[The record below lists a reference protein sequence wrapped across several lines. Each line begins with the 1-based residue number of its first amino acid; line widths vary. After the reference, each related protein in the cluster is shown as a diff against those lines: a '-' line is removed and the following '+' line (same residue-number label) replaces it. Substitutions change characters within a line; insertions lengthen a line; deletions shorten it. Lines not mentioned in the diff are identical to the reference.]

1 MFSQFAKNIK
11 ALRTKND
18 MTQRQMAEELN
29 IAVQTVVKWEGG
41 SIEKPRQKEV
51 VNLICA
57 KFNVTEQEL
66 FGYADGLYAKI
77 HGPTEAPAGAIA
89 VKPSKPA
96 FRKLNLEKEVGTV
109 FAKNF
114 RAFLERENLRQYEV
128 ADKLGVT
135 TTSINGWLNRGIQ
148 PRSNVISSIKDTFGL
163 TDDDIFSEQNGLYA
177 KIHGLTEAP
186 AGAIAPSHSKP
197 ASRKLSLEEEV
208 RTVFAKNLK
217 ALRERE
223 EISQYRFAEEMG
235 ITQTTVS
242 NWESAGKRPRSQKII
257 DLICS
262 TYGVSEQ
269 ELFGYEDGLYAKLHG
284 LTEAPSGAIAVKPS
298 EPAFV
303 PVRVLGKVHAGV
315 LDDEERC
322 NGMAELPASLLE
334 SHPRAFALLTTGTC
348 MNRVIAQGEHVF
360 VDPDMLPQQ
369 GSIVIVETEAYEAIM
384 RRWYMG
390 SSKLMLSPDSYDEY
404 EDLVFESGEASVK
417 VLGVVFWH
425 QAEKEL
431 D

>member
-1 MFSQFAKNIK
+1 MAIQQNLMALIAKENITQETLARTIRRTQGAVSQWINGSKPPSMASVRRICEAYGLSESDILSESEGLYAKLHGLAGAPSGAIAVKPSKSAFGNLNPEEEVRAVFAKNIK
-11 ALRTKND
+11 ALRTKNN
-18 MTQRQMAEELN
+18 MTQQQMAEELD

-51 VNLICA
+51 VNLIRA

-77 HGPTEAPAGAIA
+77 HGLTEDPAGAIA
-89 VKPSKPA
+89 
-96 FRKLNLEKEVGTV
+96 FRKLN
-109 FAKNF
+109 
-114 RAFLERENLRQYEV
+114 
-128 ADKLGVT
+128 
-135 TTSINGWLNRGIQ
+135 
-148 PRSNVISSIKDTFGL
+148 P
-163 TDDDIFSEQNGLYA
+163 
-177 KIHGLTEAP
+177 
-186 AGAIAPSHSKP
+186 
-197 ASRKLSLEEEV
+197 EEEE

-284 LTEAPSGAIAVKPS
+284 LTEAPPGAIAVKPS

-315 LDDEERC
+315 LDDEEQC
-322 NGMAELPASLLE
+322 DGMAELPASLFE
-334 SHPRAFALLTTGTC
+334 SHPRAFALMTTGTC

-360 VDPDMLPQQ
+360 VDPDMQPQS
-369 GSIVIVETEAYEAIM
+369 GSIVIAETEACEAIM

-425 QAEKEL
+425 QAAKEL